1 MTNLSGKKAI
11 VTGANSGLGFQTA
24 LELARQG
31 ARVVLAV
38 RNLEAGAV
46 AVAKIQAQ
54 APDAK
59 LEVAHLDLSSLESV
73 SAFAAQQAAEPL
85 DILVNNA
92 GIMGPAFA
100 WSKDGIESQMA
111 TNHIGHFALT
121 AGLLP
126 ALSKVSGARVVSLSS
141 VYHRRGK
148 FADGSVAELRGTET
162 GYDRWARY
170 GQTKLACLMFALEL
184 DRRVKIA
191 GLDLVSVAAHP
202 GWAATGLQKG
212 DDARGN
218 GLAQSAAVGAR
229 SQIMAATDATVVGG
243 SFVGPRLEIWGKPR
257 VFTGAKHAYD
267 QQMWASL
274 WAASEELSG
283 VKFTV

>member
-11 VTGANSGLGFQTA
+11 VTGANSGLGYQTA
-24 LELARQG
+24 LELARRG
-31 ARVVLAV
+31 AQVVLAV
-38 RNLEAGAV
+38 RNLEAGEAS
-46 AVAKIQAQ
+46 VAKILTAVPE
-54 APDAK
+54 ATVS
-59 LEVAHLDLSSLESV
+59 VAHLDLSSLESV
-73 SAFAAQQAAEPL
+73 SNFSAQQAGEPL

-121 AGLLP
+121 AGLMP
-126 ALSKVSGARVVSLSS
+126 ALGQVAGARVVSLSS

-148 FADGSVAELRGTET
+148 FADGSATELRGTET

-184 DRRVKIA
+184 DKRVKTA
-191 GLDLVSVAAHP
+191 GMDLVSVAAHP

-229 SQIMAATDATVVGG
+229 SQIMAATDSTVSGG

-267 QQMWASL
+267 QQMWSSL
-274 WAASEELSG
+274 WVASEELSG
-283 VKFTV
+283 VKFSV

>member
-11 VTGANSGLGFQTA
+11 VTGANSGLGYQTA
-24 LELARQG
+24 LELARRG
-31 ARVVLAV
+31 AQVVLAV
-38 RNLEAGAV
+38 RNLEAGEAAATKIMAATPEGAV
-46 AVAKIQAQ
+46 S
-54 APDAK
+54 
-59 LEVAHLDLSSLESV
+59 VAHLDLSSLDSV
-73 SAFAAQQAAEPL
+73 SAFEAKHAADPL

-126 ALSKVSGARVVSLSS
+126 ALCQVAGARVVSLSS

-148 FADGSVAELRGTET
+148 FAEGSVAELRGAET

-184 DRRVKIA
+184 DRRVKLA

-229 SQIMAATDATVVGG
+229 SQIMAATETTVVGG
-243 SFVGPRLEIWGKPR
+243 SLVGPRLEIWGKPR

-267 QQMWASL
+267 KQMWASV
-274 WAASEELSG
+274 WASSEELAG